1 MEMKGC
7 RYVWPVEQIRAWIEI
22 DGLKHREV
30 GDLLGVSPKLVQKV
44 CKKNGIKS
52 QRRGPRSGPG
62 HPDWKGGIHIDKSG
76 YVLRYSPGHPFA
88 KKPVPY
94 VREHRLVME
103 KHIGRYLLPTEIVH
117 HINGNKK
124 DNRIENLVLFSRNA
138 DHLREELKGK
148 CPKWSEKGLAT
159 LRQLQALRKGI
170 PFGSKLNG
178 REKPETSPRST
189 T

>member
-1 MEMKGC
+1 MERIGC
-7 RYVWPVEQIRAWIEI
+7 RYVWPVDEIRKWVEI
-22 DGLKHREV
+22 DGLTHAKI
-30 GDLLGVSPKLVQKV
+30 GQMLGVNPKLIHKV
-44 CKKNGIKS
+44 CKKNGIKC

-76 YVLRYSPGHPFA
+76 YVLRYSPGHPYA

-124 DNRIENLVLFSRNA
+124 DNRIENLVLFSKNA

-148 CPKWSEKGLAT
+148 CQKWSEKGLAT